1 MLRQKRYISLAALVT
16 LLGMLLTLANTSS
29 AYAAS
34 LTQRSFSVSGGTI
47 SGQLTPVE
55 TPSQLKT
62 ASTRSFTP
70 ASDLL
75 EAAGIRY
82 FVVTGELVG
91 THYTYPLQFT
101 ANKGQK
107 LGVVELSSDPVAH
120 IQVIAVGTPTAK
132 LTNPPTQQG
141 TSRGQSQPKTTGV
154 VPFTSSGSRSF
165 TTTWYDPVNL
175 NVNWVKDTI
184 NFSYDGTIVTTFN
197 GTDSR
202 WWLSESGWF
211 EAGHSIGSGY
221 IGAGSNPQVQAAVYT
236 YDHMQNNTFC
246 AGQTTNVYYSNNAVI
261 ANGNGS
267 TSGSINTW
275 DDGGCSTWLHYGTAL
290 S

>member
-1 MLRQKRYISLAALVT
+1 MVLAKRLLPSGEHHTRGLPRVRIEHAERKDFCSMLRQKRSLSLAILVT
-16 LLGMLLTLANTSS
+16 LLGMLLTLADTSS

-34 LTQRSFSVSGGTI
+34 FAKRSFAVSGGTI
-47 SGQLTPVE
+47 SGRLTPVE

-70 ASDLL
+70 ANDLL
-75 EAAGIRY
+75 EAANIRY
-82 FVVTGELVG
+82 FAVTGELVG
-91 THYTYPLQFT
+91 AHYTYPLQFT

-120 IQVIAVGTPTAK
+120 IQVIAVGIPTAR
-132 LTNPPTQQG
+132 LTNPPTRQG
-141 TSRGQSQPKTTGV
+141 TSQGQSQPKTAGV

-184 NFSYDGTIVTTFN
+184 NFSYNGTIVTTFN

-211 EAGHSIGSGY
+211 EAGH
-221 IGAGSNPQVQAAVYT
+221 
-236 YDHMQNNTFC
+236 
-246 AGQTTNVYYSNNAVI
+246 
-261 ANGNGS
+261 
-267 TSGSINTW
+267 
-275 DDGGCSTWLHYGTAL
+275 
-290 S
+290 